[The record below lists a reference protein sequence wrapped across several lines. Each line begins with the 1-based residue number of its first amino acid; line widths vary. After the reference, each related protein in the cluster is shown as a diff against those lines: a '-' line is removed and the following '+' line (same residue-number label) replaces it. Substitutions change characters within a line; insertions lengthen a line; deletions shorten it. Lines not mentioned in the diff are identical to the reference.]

1 LKSRSL
7 RVGSWNIGASRDV
20 KSIFGTVRALDLDI
34 CLLQEVALDSQSFA
48 DWESRAKDS
57 GKDGFVFLCNS
68 ALATISADFHPSR
81 QYGIATI
88 LKRSVKLSGL
98 TSFLLSPFERQ
109 RLTAE
114 NEQRLLQIL
123 SVEAGERLI
132 IANTHLAHTEGW
144 APSQYRR
151 AQIGDISLYLQPL
164 AASGPAILGG
174 DFNVT
179 SGSAEMDQLRQT
191 LPHAFVPEGESY
203 VGETPGRT
211 IDYFIS
217 NKRLQARVSLHQ
229 TREITD
235 HNLVVLDVEDW

>member
-7 RVGSWNIGASRDV
+7 RIGTWNIGASRNV
-20 KSIFGTVRALDLDI
+20 RSIFRTAQALDLDI

-48 DWESRAKDS
+48 DWENQA
-57 GKDGFVFLCNS
+57 KDGFIFLCNS

-109 RLTAE
+109 RLTSE

-123 SVEAGERLI
+123 SVDAGERLA
-132 IANTHLAHTEGW
+132 IANTHLAHTRGW
-144 APSQYRR
+144 APSQYRL

-164 AASGPAILGG
+164 AANGPVILGG

-179 SGSAEMDQLRQT
+179 SGDAEMAQLRQT

-217 NKRLQARVSLHQ
+217 NKRLQAVARLHQ
-229 TREITD
+229 TPEITD
-235 HNLVVLDVEDW
+235 HNLVVLDVEAW